1 MMAKKIKNFAENINE
16 LENIIAKMED
26 GELSLEE
33 MLSQYAKGVEILAI
47 CRTQLQEAETKIQA
61 VKGSGENDD

>member
-1 MMAKKIKNFAENINE
+1 MAKKIKNFAENINE